1 LDGNKIAEEYGYGKT
16 EDFKEDFVGKENIS
30 KYNIK
35 YNPKTG
41 EIVLEAIQG
50 GKQIPT
56 GLEMPEGLW

>member
-1 LDGNKIAEEYGYGKT
+1 MGK
-16 EDFKEDFVGKENIS
+16 KNVS

-50 GKQIPT
+50 GKQIST
-56 GLEMPEGLW
+56 GLKMPEGLW